1 VTITN
6 ADEQAYLYN
15 LALSQNCWI
24 GLNDIVS
31 EGKFEWQRGGN
42 GYLNFNSGEPNN
54 VNNDEDCV
62 CFRPDWAGLWN
73 DLACSVSLVYIC
85 QTCEPG
91 KYSGVGGTPV
101 CKPCPSGSIAAMA
114 GASTCSPCPY
124 SNSIAPTAGA
134 SSCSPCPANHKAVN
148 GTVCVPM

>member
-1 VTITN
+1 MTVTN
-6 ADEQAYLYN
+6 ADEHAYLYN
-15 LALSQNCWI
+15 LALRQSCWT

-31 EGKFEWQRGGN
+31 EGNFEWQRGGN
-42 GYLNFNSGEPNN
+42 GYVNFNPGQPDNYQGI
-54 VNNDEDCV
+54 EDCV
-62 CFRPDWAGLWN
+62 LFWDIYGGLWN
-73 DLACSVSLVYIC
+73 DGTCSLSKVYIC

-91 KYSGVGGTPV
+91 KYSGVGTPV

-114 GASTCSPCPY
+114 GASSCSPCPS
-124 SNSIAPTAGA
+124 SNSIATTAGA

>member
-1 VTITN
+1 MTITN
-6 ADEQAYLYN
+6 ADEHAYLYN
-15 LALSQNCWI
+15 LALRQNCWI

-42 GYLNFNSGEPNN
+42 GYLNFLSGEPNN
-54 VNNDEDCV
+54 GGNYEDCV
-62 CFRPDWAGLWN
+62 GFWSDAGGRWN
-73 DLACSVSLVYIC
+73 DFSCGPSLVYIC

-91 KYSGVGGTPV
+91 KYSGDGTPV

-114 GASTCSPCPY
+114 GASSCSPCPS

-134 SSCSPCPANHKAVN
+134 SSCSPCPANHKAVD